1 MSELSFEQMLEDSL
15 KLKVSARGRNDSTAR
30 EIYET
35 VYNDVMKDVQ
45 ENLSQMKP
53 QLIQEVVDSAAQK
66 VIDKY
71 EQRFK
76 QLEQKISKME
86 RSLQSGNLS
95 NNTKV
100 NTNNSNGNVSNKAA
114 KIDVSRINDGFK
126 FDGWIYY
133 PNENMGNFLYKV
145 REDGSENTQLTN
157 YSVIGLFSVSNGY
170 LNFSDADYEGR
181 KIKI

>member
-1 MSELSFEQMLEDSL
+1 MSELTFEQMLEESV
-15 KLKVSARGRNDSTAR
+15 KESARGRNDSTTR

-35 VYNDVMKDVQ
+35 VYNDVMKEVQ

-53 QLIQEVVDSAAQK
+53 QLIQEVVDSAAKK

-76 QLEQKISKME
+76 QLEQKISNME
-86 RSLQSGNLS
+86 RNFQGGDLKAS
-95 NNTKV
+95 
-100 NTNNSNGNVSNKAA
+100 TNKFNGNTSIKAA
-114 KIDVSRINDGFK
+114 RIDVSRIHNGFM

-133 PNENMGNFLYKV
+133 RNKNMGNFLYKV

-157 YSVIGLFSVSNGY
+157 YSVIGCFKVSDGY
-170 LNFSDADYEGR
+170 LNFSDADCKNR
-181 KIKI
+181 KIKLG

>member
-1 MSELSFEQMLEDSL
+1 MSELTFEQMLEESG
-15 KLKVSARGRNDSTAR
+15 KESARGRNDSTTR

-35 VYNDVMKDVQ
+35 VYNDVMKEVQ

-53 QLIQEVVDSAAQK
+53 QLIQEVVDSAAKK

-76 QLEQKISKME
+76 QLEQKISNME
-86 RSLQSGNLS
+86 RNFQGGDLS
-95 NNTKV
+95 NNTKAS
-100 NTNNSNGNVSNKAA
+100 TNKFNGNTSNKAA
-114 KIDVSRINDGFK
+114 KIDVSRIYNGFM

-133 PNENMGNFLYKV
+133 PNKNMGDFLYKV

-157 YSVIGLFSVSNGY
+157 YSVIGLFKVSDGY
-170 LNFSDADYEGR
+170 LNFSDADYKNR
-181 KIKI
+181 KIKLG

>member
-1 MSELSFEQMLEDSL
+1 MSELTFEQMLEDSF
-15 KLKVSARGRNDSTAR
+15 KESARGRNASTAR

-35 VYNDVMKDVQ
+35 VYNDVMKEVQ

-53 QLIQEVVDSAAQK
+53 QLIHEIVDSAAQK

-76 QLEQKISKME
+76 QLEQKISRME
-86 RSLQSGNLS
+86 RNLQSGDLS
-95 NNTKV
+95 DNIRA
-100 NTNNSNGNVSNKAA
+100 NTNNSNGNVSNKASR
-114 KIDVSRINDGFK
+114 IDVSQIYNGFK

-133 PNENMGNFLYKV
+133 LNENMGDFLYKV

-157 YSVIGLFSVSNGY
+157 YSVIGLFKVSDGY
-170 LNFSDADYEGR
+170 LNFSDADYKDR
-181 KIKI
+181 KIKLG